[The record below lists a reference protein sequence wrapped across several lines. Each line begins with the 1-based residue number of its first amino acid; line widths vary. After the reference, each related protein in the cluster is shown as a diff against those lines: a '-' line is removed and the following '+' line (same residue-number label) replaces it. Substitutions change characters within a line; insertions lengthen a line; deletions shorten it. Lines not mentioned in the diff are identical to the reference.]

1 VFTPLRDYALLGDT
15 RTAALVSPGGSIDW
29 MRLARFDSDPVFG
42 RLIDSDGG
50 GSFELA
56 VSGAGRSGM
65 DAHIAEIR
73 AIGQSIRLDNLSRAL
88 VRSGELER
96 LCDLEVTG
104 ITSNPTIS
112 RRATV
117 TLSAGILWAA
127 GLIRYRCGIVSHTWW
142 SVFPG
147 QAQSDGGC
155 GHGSSTGMS
164 RPGAEL

>member
-1 VFTPLRDYALLGDT
+1 MAT
-15 RTAALVSPGGSIDW
+15 LVSPGGSIDW

-73 AIGQSIRLDNLSRAL
+73 AIGQSIWLDNLSRAL

-112 RRATV
+112 T
-117 TLSAGILWAA
+117 GILRAA
-127 GLIRYRCGIVSHTWW
+127 GPIRYRCGIVSHTWW

-147 QAQSDGGC
+147 QAQSDGG
-155 GHGSSTGMS
+155 
-164 RPGAEL
+164 